1 MTTLDAILY
10 DGTIRNDD
18 TIVVGGLQGPI
29 ITDVRALLRPRPL
42 EEIRTEQEFE
52 QVDEVAAAD
61 GVKIAAPELGD
72 AMAGAPIRV
81 IRDRDRSEVIAE
93 VEEELAESNDDTG
106 RRGVIKADTLGSLEA
121 LSVRSKRKKSR

>member
-1 MTTLDAILY
+1 M
-10 DGTIRNDD
+10 
-18 TIVVGGLQGPI
+18 
-29 ITDVRALLRPRPL
+29 RALLRPRPL

-93 VEEELAESNDDTG
+93 VEEELAEIEVTTRKKGSSSRPTRSG
-106 RRGVIKADTLGSLEA
+106 RWRPSP
-121 LSVRSKRKKSR
+121 VRSKRKKSR